1 MAAALIGGAFNR
13 VLRLV
18 PGDGECRAILQD
30 DFHHFRVI
38 VGHAGGCVTAI
49 GAETKRGP
57 YSLCPAAG
65 QALTALAGRP
75 LTMRAGE
82 VLRGIDSTMQCTHQ
96 LDLAAFAIAAAAR
109 GRAREYRVTVPDSVD
124 GKTLATV
131 MCDGAEVM
139 AWTVRDYAV
148 VDPQPFTGRS
158 LGEGFSSWVA
168 HTLEEDCAEAAL
180 VLRRAIFVSRGRAML
195 DELNRQVHA
204 RPTGNCWVQQPG
216 RAELAS
222 RDSTGVRDRSAT
234 GVPLDADDAAW
245 LAATPAGQEA
255 GEVR

>member
-1 MAAALIGGAFNR
+1 LAVTLIGGAFNR

-30 DFHHFRVI
+30 DFHHFRIV
-38 VGHAGGCVTAI
+38 VGHAGGRVTVI
-49 GAETKRGP
+49 RAETKRGP

-65 QALTALAGRP
+65 QALSALVGTP
-75 LTMRAGE
+75 LTLRAGE
-82 VLRGIDSTMQCTHQ
+82 VLGGIDSRMQCTHQ

-109 GRAREYRVTVPDSVD
+109 GRAREYGVTVPDLVN
-124 GKTLATV
+124 GTTRATV
-131 MCDGAEVM
+131 MRDGAEVL

-148 VDPQPFTGRS
+148 VDPEPFAGRS
-158 LGEGFSSWVA
+158 LGEGFSNWVA
-168 HTLEEDCAEAAL
+168 HTLEGDCAEAAL
-180 VLRRAIFVSRGRAML
+180 VLRRAVFVSRGRAML
-195 DELNRQVHA
+195 HELNREPHA

-222 RDSTGVRDRSAT
+222 RDTTGVRDHST
-234 GVPLDADDAAW
+234 SGVPLDADDAAW
-245 LAATPAGQEA
+245 LAATPAGREP